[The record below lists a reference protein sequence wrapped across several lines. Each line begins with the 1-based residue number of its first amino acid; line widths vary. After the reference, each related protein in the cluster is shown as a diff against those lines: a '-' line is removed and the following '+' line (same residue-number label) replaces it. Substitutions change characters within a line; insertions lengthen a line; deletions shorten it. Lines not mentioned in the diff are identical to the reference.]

1 MNAIFWYANQS
12 ERAMLLKTYKKEVF
26 RAKCN
31 ASFQSVHCV
40 AKLDQ
45 DISAVLP
52 YLNTELGGYEYF
64 KDPPAVTFK
73 SAGKLITVQG
83 REIAVNAL
91 RDMAEAEKILQW
103 LQREINA
110 AWEGRAEIVPSFE
123 GAPKPVVIE
132 IFKLLPRTNC
142 RECGEPTCLVFA
154 TLVAQGIKTA
164 QDCTPIAPNGKKAL
178 DDYMGGFNLDV

>member
-1 MNAIFWYANQS
+1 
-12 ERAMLLKTYKKEVF
+12 MLLKTYKKEVF

-52 YLNTELGGYEYF
+52 YLNAELGGYEYL

-91 RDMAEAEKILQW
+91 KDMDEAEKILQW
-103 LQREINA
+103 LQKEINA
-110 AWEGRAEIVPSFE
+110 AWERRAEIEPSFE

-132 IFKLLPRTNC
+132 IFKRLPRTNC
-142 RECGEPTCLVFA
+142 HACGEPTCLVFA

-164 QDCTPIAPNGKKAL
+164 QDCPPISLDGKNSL
-178 DDYMGGFNLDV
+178 NDYMRGFKLDV

>member
-1 MNAIFWYANQS
+1 
-12 ERAMLLKTYKKEVF
+12 MLLKTYKKEIF

-52 YLNTELGGYEYF
+52 YLNTELGGYEYLQA
-64 KDPPAVTFK
+64 PPAVTFR

-91 RDMAEAEKILQW
+91 KDEAEAEKILQW
-103 LQREINA
+103 LKNEINTT
-110 AWEGRAEIVPSFE
+110 WEKRADIEPRFE
-123 GAPKPVVIE
+123 GTPKPGVME
-132 IFKLLPRTNC
+132 IFKRLPRTNC
-142 RECGEPTCLVFA
+142 HECGEPTCLVFA
-154 TLVAQGIKTA
+154 TLVAQGIKTS
-164 QDCTPIAPNGKKAL
+164 QDCPPISPDGKNAL
-178 DDYMGGFNLDV
+178 DDYMRGFTLDV

>member
-1 MNAIFWYANQS
+1 
-12 ERAMLLKTYKKEVF
+12 MLLKTYKKEVF

-52 YLNTELGGYEYF
+52 YLNAELGGYEYL
-64 KDPPAVTFK
+64 KDPPAVTFR

-91 RDMAEAEKILQW
+91 KDMDEAKKILQW
-103 LQREINA
+103 LKNEINA
-110 AWEGRAEIVPSFE
+110 AWERRAEIEPSFE

-142 RECGEPTCLVFA
+142 HACGEPTCLVFA

-164 QDCTPIAPNGKKAL
+164 QDCPPISPDGKKAL
-178 DDYMGGFNLDV
+178 NEYMRGFKLDV

>member
-1 MNAIFWYANQS
+1 
-12 ERAMLLKTYKKEVF
+12 MLLKNYHKEVF

-31 ASFQSVHCV
+31 TSFQSVHCI

-52 YLNTELGGYEYF
+52 YLNAELGGYAYLR
-64 KDPPAVTFK
+64 DPPAVTFK

-91 RDMAEAEKILQW
+91 QDAQEAEKILQW
-103 LQREINA
+103 LKIEINTV
-110 AWEGRAEIVPSFE
+110 WERRSEIEPSFE
-123 GAPKPVVIE
+123 SAAKPQVIE
-132 IFKLLPRTNC
+132 ILRCLPRTNC
-142 RECGEPTCLVFA
+142 RECGSPTCLVFA

-164 QDCTPIAPNGKKAL
+164 QACPPISADQQQHL
-178 DDYMGGFNLDV
+178 DGYMRGFRLME

>member
-1 MNAIFWYANQS
+1 
-12 ERAMLLKTYKKEVF
+12 MLLKTYNKEIF

-31 ASFQSVHCV
+31 ATFQAVHCV

-52 YLNTELGGYEYF
+52 YLNAELGGYEYL

-91 RDMAEAEKILQW
+91 KDQAEAEKILQW
-103 LQREINA
+103 LKREINT
-110 AWEGRAEIVPSFE
+110 AWERRAEIKPCFE
-123 GAPKPVVIE
+123 GAPRPGVME
-132 IFKLLPRTNC
+132 IFKRLPRTNC
-142 RECGEPTCLVFA
+142 HECGEATCLVFA
-154 TLVAQGIKTA
+154 TLVAQGIKSA
-164 QDCTPIAPNGKKAL
+164 QDCPPISTDAKKAL
-178 DDYMGGFNLDV
+178 DDYMREFNLDV

>member
-1 MNAIFWYANQS
+1 M
-12 ERAMLLKTYKKEVF
+12 LKTYKKEVF

-31 ASFQSVHCV
+31 ATFQAVHCI

-52 YLNTELGGYEYF
+52 YLNTELGGYEYLQ
-64 KDPPAVTFK
+64 DPPAVTFK

-91 RDMAEAEKILQW
+91 KDKDEAEKILQW
-103 LQREINA
+103 LKNEINTT
-110 AWEGRAEIVPSFE
+110 WERRAEIAPSFE
-123 GAPKPVVIE
+123 GAPRPGVME
-132 IFKLLPRTNC
+132 IFTLLPRTNC
-142 RECGEPTCLVFA
+142 HECGEPTCLVFA

-164 QDCTPIAPNGKKAL
+164 QDCPPISPDGKTRL
-178 DDYMGGFNLDV
+178 NDYMGGFTLDV

>member
-1 MNAIFWYANQS
+1 
-12 ERAMLLKTYKKEVF
+12 MLLKSYKKEVF

-52 YLNTELGGYEYF
+52 YLNAELGGYEYL
-64 KDPPAVTFK
+64 KDPPAVTFR

-91 RDMAEAEKILQW
+91 KDMDEAKKILQW
-103 LQREINA
+103 LKNEINA
-110 AWEGRAEIVPSFE
+110 AWERRAEIEPSFE

-142 RECGEPTCLVFA
+142 HACGEPTCLVFA

-164 QDCTPIAPNGKKAL
+164 QDCPPISPDGKKAL
-178 DDYMGGFNLDV
+178 NEYMRGFKLDV